1 MSAISQ
7 KSITG
12 ITSITTPAG
21 VDNQLTLHVN
31 DTSEALK
38 LDHAGNI
45 HIHNHVNTTGIS
57 SASNF
62 KTGSSNLHSSGLSA
76 ASIDVGSNIKL
87 GNAGIITA
95 TSYVGGL
102 PITDGANNRI
112 ITASSASAIQ
122 GEAGLTFDG
131 TTLSNVGTG
140 FKEIKIA
147 PSTNNSATLR
157 LQNSQANFTVSNITG
172 GSFSIADGSDTRF
185 TINSSGVVGINNDLD
200 VDGHTNLDNV
210 SIAGVSTFTGEVVA
224 GSVIS
229 VQTGGSIN
237 IPDKLIHSGDPDTA
251 IRFPSADTISFET
264 AGSTRLHIHSDGRFR
279 VGTTSQPSATVGGFQ
294 LDMGSYPGTARLS
307 SGGGASGT
315 TSASLGIYGSNHHA
329 SLENGSNAGASL
341 NLYNYNTTD
350 GNSTGVSYHNSNS
363 LAIARI
369 LGLIVSHSSRTGALV
384 FMTSNGS
391 HPTEKVRIDSDGVL
405 KIERGSASDTALEIN
420 TTSTTQACRIG
431 FSESGTRKAEIAY
444 SHDNNQ
450 IEVVG
455 KSGQGASI
463 FTNALERVRI
473 TSSGSIGINQSSPQT
488 KLHLYDSSN
497 ATSRT
502 ELFRI
507 SGGNR
512 TADSFETG
520 FRFFAQSP
528 STNGN
533 RHVTFTSN
541 ANTGLTIQPYET
553 STGNAATDR
562 NILLCPDG
570 GKIGINETN
579 PINKLTISNT
589 ANQDDSIGNL
599 QIRYTGTA
607 NNANSGL
614 TVKNYKGTS
623 QVMQWETFGVR
634 IGNRITTN
642 SGSGNVYITA
652 GGDTVRLSINAS
664 NGNFTGSGS
673 DDISDGRLKENIAS
687 ISNATATIKQLL
699 GKTFTWKEE
708 AKLGTD
714 TRYGFIA
721 QELKTVLPDL
731 VHQDVGINRVSK
743 DADKQGYGQGEI
755 VDDHSD
761 DYKDDSKSEWSMTVN
776 TSGIIPVL
784 VEAFKELEARI
795 AALEGS

>member
-112 ITASSASAIQ
+112 ITASSPSAIQ

-473 TSSGSIGINQSSPQT
+473 TSGGHINLEGNIIRTNNITSGGAHMYLRNNSQGANFSSHFQT
-488 KLHLYDSSN
+488 FLSSN
-497 ATSRT
+497 EAGTLQTHIHYYHGGYAELLHQGTSSIRT
-502 ELFRI
+502 R
-507 SGGNR
+507 SGGGV
-512 TADSFETG
+512 E
-520 FRFFAQSP
+520 FR
-528 STNGN
+528 NGN
-533 RHVTFTSN
+533 STKIGTFS
-541 ANTGLTIQPYET
+541 
-553 STGNAATDR
+553 
-562 NILLCPDG
+562 PDG
-570 GKIGINETN
+570 LLFGTDTASANALDDYEEGSWTA
-579 PINKLTISNT
+579 TMTGGNT
-589 ANQDDSIGNL
+589 
-599 QIRYTGTA
+599 
-607 NNANSGL
+607 
-614 TVKNYKGTS
+614 
-623 QVMQWETFGVR
+623 
-634 IGNRITTN
+634 ITTN
-642 SGSGNVYITA
+642 AAYYTKIGRMVYWMLHCTPTFAQNNTTDYQIYGLPFTSANVTQNYGWSGNITY
-652 GGDTVRLSINAS
+652 TQ
-664 NGNFTGSGS
+664 NGNNSTLANMRPLVQMNDSYIYFHTVGLGDSS
-673 DDISDGRLKENIAS
+673 R
-687 ISNATATIKQLL
+687 IKNNFIRSTMLNQHFLL
-699 GKTFTWKEE
+699 G
-708 AKLGTD
+708 
-714 TRYGFIA
+714 GF
-721 QELKTVLPDL
+721 
-731 VHQDVGINRVSK
+731 
-743 DADKQGYGQGEI
+743 Y
-755 VDDHSD
+755 
-761 DYKDDSKSEWSMTVN
+761 M
-776 TSGIIPVL
+776 
-784 VEAFKELEARI
+784 
-795 AALEGS
+795 AAY